1 MSYFRV
7 WKIFHIVVS
16 ETLKNS
22 SRQIQII
29 LRKRNQ
35 FSTISSLQSVFERRR
50 KLPSKYLE
58 TRILRISWR
67 NLRIFRILGMM
78 RRKLGPACGVNKL
91 YLQRGFTGWINAW
104 KKRNKISYA
113 CHLLQNTI
121 DRFTVRKALNIWPGW
136 REYRKSEEMKMRLL
150 VEKRGRGRLLGI
162 LGFAEGVRE
171 REKEYK
177 KKERK
182 NTSTFA
188 LFTSPSIS
196 FIRQKKVM
204 LSLAERVAIEATYLI
219 CDDYHKYRAIQYK
232 CAPPLGGRDIAQL
245 QLQDEAELAPKI
257 DYYTTALSLA
267 TSLLS
272 ERLGEFVSNKQSIGN
287 MVNNKHR
294 NLNMDDCTDMNDF
307 NSDSTGIYSCSI
319 TDKSTVKNHKYSR
332 NCNHNIDGHE
342 GNNSND
348 ISNSN
353 SELSHSKIRAYC
365 DQSEETLDLLFESLR
380 SSDKENKVK
389 YNNKN
394 IRMEDPESTVKNRIG
409 QAVKEVLVLL
419 IIVMSAWK
427 KATQALIGRRMK
439 GRILSRMVDEV
450 IKVQNSKTYKM
461 IIKSVGQKSF

>member
-1 MSYFRV
+1 
-7 WKIFHIVVS
+7 
-16 ETLKNS
+16 
-22 SRQIQII
+22 
-29 LRKRNQ
+29 
-35 FSTISSLQSVFERRR
+35 
-50 KLPSKYLE
+50 
-58 TRILRISWR
+58 
-67 NLRIFRILGMM
+67 MM
-78 RRKLGPACGVNKL
+78 RRKLGPACGLNKL

-121 DRFTVRKALNIWPGW
+121 NRFTVRKALYIWPGW

-171 REKEYK
+171 REKKYK
-177 KKERK
+177 KEERK
-182 NTSTFA
+182 NTSTSA
-188 LFTSPSIS
+188 LSSSPSTS

-232 CAPPLGGRDIAQL
+232 CAPPLGGRDIVQL
-245 QLQDEAELAPKI
+245 QLQLQHEAELAPKI
-257 DYYTTALSLA
+257 DYYTTALLLA

-272 ERLGEFVSNKQSIGN
+272 QRMGEYVSDKQSIGN
-287 MVNNKHR
+287 MVNNKNR
-294 NLNMDDCTDMNDF
+294 NFNVEDCNDMSDF
-307 NSDSTGIYSCSI
+307 RSDSSGIYSCSI
-319 TDKSTVKNHKYSR
+319 TDKSSLKNYKYSR
-332 NCNHNIDGHE
+332 NCNHKIDGHE

-348 ISNSN
+348 INDIRKSY

-365 DQSEETLDLLFESLR
+365 DQSDGTLDLLFESLI

-389 YNNKN
+389 YKNKN
-394 IRMEDPESTVKNRIG
+394 IRMEDPGSTVKNRIG

-427 KATQALIGRRMK
+427 KATQAIIGRRMK
-439 GRILSRMVDEV
+439 GRKLSRLVDEV
-450 IKVQNSKTYKM
+450 I
-461 IIKSVGQKSF
+461 II